1 MKNDIIQPTPQ
12 GTRDAILRE
21 SLRLINEQGMI
32 DFRIDALA
40 TSLALS
46 PGNIT
51 YHFSRKED
59 ICSTLWDTYIEEYE
73 KVGVTLT
80 SLLDLKQVF
89 LMNRANML
97 LAYKFR
103 GVLTFR
109 SSDFGAMCRDK
120 ETNLH
125 NLDMHKDI
133 SKRLY
138 KLLIANGYM
147 IPYEGHEYDYAIATS
162 NHYLVMRWAINLAF
176 HQYSEKELESQLDRS
191 ALLCL
196 HTNYP
201 LLTEKGIEEF
211 LTIARKVE
219 NNEI

>member
-1 MKNDIIQPTPQ
+1 MKNEILQATPQ

-40 TSLALS
+40 TSLSLS

-59 ICSTLWDTYIEEYE
+59 ICSTLWESYTEEYV

-80 SLLDLKQVF
+80 SLLDLKQVY
-89 LMNRANML
+89 LMNRANMI

-109 SSDFGAMCRDK
+109 SADFGAMCRDK

-125 NLDMHKDI
+125 NLEIHKDI

-138 KLLIANGYM
+138 KLLITNGYM
-147 IPYEGHEYDYAIATS
+147 VPYKGHENDYAIATS
-162 NHYLVMRWAINLAF
+162 NHYLMMRWAINLAF
-176 HQYSEKELESQLDRS
+176 HQYHENELEKHLDES

-201 LLTEKGIEEF
+201 LFTEKGIAEFEE
-211 LTIARKVE
+211 IARKVK